1 MKGVYVMKTAEQYW
15 QEALG
20 IIMSEVN
27 DVIYHTFIKP
37 IIPLRYIGNLFICT
51 LTMDYNAYKDMIKKK
66 YSAKIDNALTQVFG
80 RDMKFVIESD
90 LKENEINNE
99 NNNTYKTLR
108 VKENGLREDFLFSN
122 FIVGPS
128 NNIAHA
134 AAVAVA
140 ENPGEDDTY
149 NPLFLYGG
157 VGLGKTHL
165 MHAIGNHILQYNPD
179 CNILYVSCEKFANEL
194 IESIQY
200 KKQIEFREKYRK
212 LDVLLIDDIQ
222 FLSGKEGSQEEF
234 FHTFNTLIDSKKQ
247 IVMCSDRKPSEIKTL
262 TDRLV
267 ARMSMGLIF
276 DIKSPDFETRTAIL
290 EKKAE
295 NKNIVIPKEILQYIA
310 YSITSN
316 IREMEGALNKI
327 IMFARFNNRII
338 DMELAEEV
346 IKDTIKT
353 SKSNITID
361 YIQQTTA
368 DFYKITVEELLSK
381 RRTQPLTTYRHTAMY
396 LCRKLLED
404 SLEVIG
410 DKFGGRD
417 HSTVMN
423 GCDKISRLIEKN
435 DEKAA
440 EISALEKRITG

>member
-1 MKGVYVMKTAEQYW
+1 MKGVNIMKTAEQYW
-15 QEALG
+15 QEALV
-20 IIMSEVN
+20 IIMSEMN
-27 DVIYHTFIKP
+27 DVTYQTFIKP
-37 IIPLRYIGNLFICT
+37 IIPLRYTNNLFICS
-51 LTMDYNAYKDMIKKK
+51 LTIDFPAYKNMINKK
-66 YSAKIDNALTQVFG
+66 YSSKIDSALSQVFG
-80 RDMKFVIESD
+80 MEMKFVIDSD
-90 LKENEINNE
+90 LIEKNIPEDNPQS
-99 NNNTYKTLR
+99 YKKLR

-295 NKNIVIPKEILQYIA
+295 NKNI
-310 YSITSN
+310 
-316 IREMEGALNKI
+316 KI
-327 IMFARFNNRII
+327 Q
-338 DMELAEEV
+338 
-346 IKDTIKT
+346 K
-353 SKSNITID
+353 
-361 YIQQTTA
+361 
-368 DFYKITVEELLSK
+368 
-381 RRTQPLTTYRHTAMY
+381 
-396 LCRKLLED
+396 
-404 SLEVIG
+404 
-410 DKFGGRD
+410 
-417 HSTVMN
+417 
-423 GCDKISRLIEKN
+423 
-435 DEKAA
+435 
-440 EISALEKRITG
+440 